1 MRDASLE
8 DRAKAVIARIERLPS
23 PSVVAVR
30 LLQATQSSET
40 AVRDIV
46 GIVSQDP
53 AIAARVLSLCRR
65 CHRGLS
71 VEVDSVERAVVL
83 LGFDE
88 IRAAALS
95 VELASLLGDGEPDD
109 LGDRLRRRSVV
120 VASLARIA
128 ADRLPALDRIEPA
141 TAFLAGLLHDL
152 GHLALHAA
160 IPEALDRIAESA
172 SLGDTDF
179 DATLRRVV
187 GIDGP
192 ATGERLA
199 ARWGLPSSL
208 RRTIGPGG
216 HDERVLAGEGQRLER
231 LVALADLVAR
241 RHGLGSIGRRPTE
254 AAVRTLESS
263 LDLEVDALD
272 ALLPEAVD
280 LAARSAELLGLDREP
295 TETML
300 VRSLAEANV
309 ELDRMRRRVVV
320 ASNDPRGTVDG
331 VAGFLS
337 AVDGTSGVDGI
348 RTAILDD
355 LRRRDPAA
363 RIALAWWEEDEGW
376 RLDAGNTTRSIEGGI
391 VEQVRTA
398 VGEAV
403 EVQVL
408 GSVSEGLVIAT
419 STPVEVG
426 SELVATWCSCWRSAL
441 RIERL
446 EDRVVGRASVRAEA
460 VERLRDEAVRDADAA
475 MAEIAA
481 GAAHE
486 MNNPL
491 TVISGRAQ
499 LLRGRSGDPLV
510 EDAITEIIDAGRK
523 VAGIVA
529 GLHRHASAASLDRE
543 AMDGSTLVLRAAAE
557 AQKLVRGLGPVDV
570 VDDAGAVP
578 LDVDVRRIT
587 DVVVEAC
594 RNAHEADDAARIRIR
609 TSSDATDG
617 RWTLQVEDD
626 GPGFGREALD
636 HAFEPFF
643 SLKPAGRRA
652 GLGLAVVRRIVEAH
666 DGVVVVRNRSEG
678 GGCLVVSLPI
688 RHSRTVGSAA

>member
-1 MRDASLE
+1 MRDASLK
-8 DRAKAVIARIERLPS
+8 DRAGAVIARIERLPS

-30 LLQATQSSET
+30 LLQATQSTET

-88 IRAAALS
+88 IRGAALS
-95 VELASLLGDGEPDD
+95 VELAGLLGTEEGND

-160 IPEALDRIAESA
+160 IPEALERIAESA
-172 SLGDTDF
+172 RLGDTDF

-187 GIDGP
+187 GVDGP
-192 ATGERLA
+192 IVGARVA
-199 ARWGLPSSL
+199 ARWGLPAAL
-208 RRTIGPGG
+208 RRTIGPAG
-216 HDERVLAGEGQRLER
+216 HDESVLAGEGQSLER

-254 AAVRTLESS
+254 AAVRALESS
-263 LDLEVDALD
+263 LGLEPDALD
-272 ALLPEAVD
+272 AILPEAVD

-295 TETML
+295 TESML
-300 VRSLAEANV
+300 VRTLAEANA
-309 ELDRMRRRVVV
+309 ELDRMRRRISVFTDESQ
-320 ASNDPRGTVDG
+320 ASPGG
-331 VAGFLS
+331 IAAFLS
-337 AVDGTSGVDGI
+337 SLDEAGGASGV
-348 RTAILDD
+348 RAAIIDD

-363 RIALAWWEEDEGW
+363 RIAFAWREDGGW
-376 RLDAGNTTRSIEGGI
+376 RLRDGDAGRPIEGEI
-391 VEQVRTA
+391 VEVLQGAIGATTQV
-398 VGEAV
+398 G
-403 EVQVL
+403 VL
-408 GSVSEGLVIAT
+408 GGVSQEMVIVSSPPIKVAAD
-419 STPVEVG
+419 
-426 SELVATWCSCWRSAL
+426 LVAAWRWSLKSAL
-441 RIERL
+441 RIEMF
-446 EDRVVGRASVRAEA
+446 EDQAAGSASVRADA
-460 VERLRDEAVRDADAA
+460 LQRIRDEAARTADSAV
-475 MAEIAA
+475 AEIAA

-510 EDAITEIIDAGRK
+510 EDAINEIIEAGRT

-529 GLHRHASAASLDRE
+529 GLHRHASASSL
-543 AMDGSTLVLRAAAE
+543 ALGQIDGSMLVQRAAAE
-557 AQKLVRGLGPVDV
+557 AQKLVRDLGPVDV
-570 VDDAGAVP
+570 VDEAGSVP
-578 LDVDVRRIT
+578 LEIDVRRII

-594 RNAHEADDAARIRIR
+594 RNAREIDDAARIRIR
-609 TSSDATDG
+609 TSSDAIDG
-617 RWTLQVEDD
+617 RWSLQVEDD

-666 DGVVVVRNRSEG
+666 GGVVVVRNRPEG

-688 RHSRTVGSAA
+688 RNSRTVRSAA